1 MRLLLSGSIL
11 ELQLIIFTRQD
22 CSRTCICLY
31 RDFPGKT
38 HEREPLW
45 QQAVIFH
52 RYKNRCC
59 IFIKNIAEIDLLG
72 LESHRVDR
80 EAAQNTKL
88 HWQDLIGADD
98 LDGNPDGEFL
108 MRIARSLISFLANQ
122 ELGTSGQNRPVRLEL
137 QPNCKTAIALYIAQS
152 RIELEVRLEVF
163 REEQLYLHGVGRPVK
178 KRDLLSIEL
187 VIDEHI

>member
-1 MRLLLSGSIL
+1 
-11 ELQLIIFTRQD
+11 
-22 CSRTCICLY
+22 
-31 RDFPGKT
+31 
-38 HEREPLW
+38 
-45 QQAVIFH
+45 
-52 RYKNRCC
+52 
-59 IFIKNIAEIDLLG
+59 
-72 LESHRVDR
+72 
-80 EAAQNTKL
+80 
-88 HWQDLIGADD
+88 
-98 LDGNPDGEFL
+98 